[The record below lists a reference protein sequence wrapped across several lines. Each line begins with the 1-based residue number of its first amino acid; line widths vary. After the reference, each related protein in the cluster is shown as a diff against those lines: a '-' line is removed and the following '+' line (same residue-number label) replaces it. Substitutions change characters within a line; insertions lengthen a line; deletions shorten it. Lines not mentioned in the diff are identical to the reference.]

1 MLKDFKAF
9 ISKGNVID
17 LAVAVVIGAAFGSV
31 VKSFVDDLL
40 SPIIGL
46 FGKHDFSNY
55 FLILKDDAAK
65 GPYASLADAHKAG
78 AVVFAYGSF
87 LTNLLNFIIIGFAIF
102 IVVKAVEK
110 AKKAEPAPAP
120 AGPTP
125 EVQLLTEIRDSLKK
139 G

>member
-17 LAVAVVIGAAFGSV
+17 LAVAVVIGAAFGAV

-46 FGKHDFSNY
+46 LGKHDFSNL
-55 FLILKDDAAK
+55 FFVMKDDAGT

-87 LTNLLNFIIIGFAIF
+87 LTTLINFIIIGFAIF
-102 IVVKAVEK
+102 LVVKAVEK
-110 AKKAEPAPAP
+110 TKKPEAAPAP

-139 G
+139 